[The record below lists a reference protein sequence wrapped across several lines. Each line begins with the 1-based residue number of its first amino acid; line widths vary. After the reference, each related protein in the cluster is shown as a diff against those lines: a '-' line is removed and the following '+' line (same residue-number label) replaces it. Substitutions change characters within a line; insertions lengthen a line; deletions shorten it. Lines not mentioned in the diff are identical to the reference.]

1 MFGQQYYHGAIRKY
15 IIAFGNLFNDIY
27 VQRLNSSGERIQ
39 TLAVPL
45 AYGPKEKWLVRLVQ
59 DPNLDQDVAITLPRM
74 GFEIVSMTYAPAR
87 KLSST
92 LKNVR
97 LKTSDYN
104 RIETQYVPVPY
115 DINILLSVFVRN
127 ADDGAQIIEQIV
139 PYFRPEFTTNVRL
152 IPEMNIVIDTPVVL
166 QDISIEDTYEGD
178 FDTRRALIYNLN
190 FSVKAYLYGPVT
202 NSGIIKRAITNVHGD
217 IPADSSIIERI
228 TITPA
233 QYANGSPLIAPSA
246 NASLSVGIN
255 QISANSDYGFSLDI
269 TSDQQTIITSNP
281 GRNDVAGT

>member
-15 IIAFGNLFNDIY
+15 VIAFGNLFNDIY
-27 VQRLNSSGERIQ
+27 VQRLNSSGVRIQ

-92 LKNVR
+92 LKNVH